1 MIKVSSRVQ
10 ALNESPIVTSAAMA
24 AKCKDVISFANG
36 SPGHGP
42 IPQVR
47 QMIGETSFKDIS
59 IYRTPHY
66 GSRQGRENAAKY
78 FQQRYGLDF
87 DPEDNINLSTG
98 FTHLFHCLCVSLFN
112 PGDTAIFMEPYFPQ
126 YQQPIALVGA
136 KMVFVPTQ
144 EQDNWKPKPEA
155 IKTAFSNN
163 PDAKMIVFNYPNNP
177 SGATLTESDWNGIID
192 VLLEEIIRRT
202 KLNAELPLVLL
213 DEAYVPLFHH
223 GELNEHPTFGLT
235 LHKRLKGATE
245 QELDLLD
252 QLMRSCLIACTIS
265 KEGMAGVL
273 LGMGASR
280 NKKLIEAMRLPQKAS
295 VINSSVM
302 GEIALSAA
310 IQPDPQKTL
319 AWAGSLYESRLN
331 QLALGLNSIF
341 EKNILIDKNAS
352 RREPASFIPN
362 AGMYL
367 YANFSSLKGIE
378 VTSNFLE
385 RLKSLGE
392 GQLDLKS
399 LYTQN
404 KLNTNLEI
412 ALWLL
417 LEAKVSTVPMGTPE
431 DCYLR
436 FSVGLPQAI
445 VETKFQEID
454 REKTEEHGKELI
466 NQALLQ
472 INQVLQKK

>member
-1 MIKVSSRVQ
+1 
-10 ALNESPIVTSAAMA
+10 
-24 AKCKDVISFANG
+24 
-36 SPGHGP
+36 
-42 IPQVR
+42 
-47 QMIGETSFKDIS
+47 
-59 IYRTPHY
+59 
-66 GSRQGRENAAKY
+66 
-78 FQQRYGLDF
+78 
-87 DPEDNINLSTG
+87 
-98 FTHLFHCLCVSLFN
+98 
-112 PGDTAIFMEPYFPQ
+112 
-126 YQQPIALVGA
+126 
-136 KMVFVPTQ
+136 MVFVPTQ

-192 VLLEEIIRRT
+192 VLLLEITRRT
-202 KLNAELPLVLL
+202 KLKTELPLVLL
-213 DEAYVPLFHH
+213 DEAYVPLFHR

-252 QLMRSCLIACTIS
+252 QLMKSCLIACTIS

-341 EKNILIDKNAS
+341 EKNILIDPNAS
-352 RREPASFIPN
+352 KREPASFIPN

-385 RLKSLGE
+385 RLKSLAE

-417 LEAKVSTVPMGTPE
+417 LEAKVSTVPMGTPW

-445 VETKFQEID
+445 VETSSQEID
-454 REKTEEHGKELI
+454 REKTEEHGKKLI

-472 INQVLQKK
+472 INQVLQNK